1 MSNRKDLT
9 AGSVQSNL
17 IRLTLPML
25 VGIFSMVAFN
35 LIDTFYV
42 GKLGKDELAALS
54 FTFPVITL
62 IFSLIQGIGMGATAL
77 ISKSIGKND
86 LQKAKRETSD
96 SLMLGLILAGIFSA
110 IGFFTIRPVFSLLG
124 AEGHILELIED
135 YMSIWYFTIVFVVI
149 PFVGNSAIRA
159 TGDANTPAM
168 IMIFAVVINAILDP
182 LLIFGIGPFPA
193 LGLKGA
199 ALATSISR
207 AITLFVSLYILYF
220 REKLITFDIPPMN
233 VLKSCW
239 GAVLYI
245 GIPSGFSRM
254 LGPIGIAIV
263 TATIAQ
269 FGESSVAAF
278 GVGSRIEFLFMTI
291 LIALAASFGPFT
303 GQNLGAGKIER
314 VEEALKKAGSF
325 SLLWSISMAVV
336 LFFFGKTLASVFSE
350 NAEVIENTGLY
361 LSIVPLAFGFQGI
374 AQTVNSILNTIK
386 KPMHASALI
395 LFTMVGLVVP
405 MVKLG
410 ANFYGLQ
417 GIFAALAISYFIG
430 GSTAYVLCRRWL
442 SKPEFIQGQ

>member
-1 MSNRKDLT
+1 
-9 AGSVQSNL
+9 
-17 IRLTLPML
+17 ML

-54 FTFPVITL
+54 FTFPIITL
-62 IFSLIQGIGMGATAL
+62 IFSLIQGIGMGAVAL
-77 ISKSIGKND
+77 ISKSIGQNN
-86 LQKAKRETSD
+86 LEKAKRETSD
-96 SLMLGLILAGIFSA
+96 ALVLGLILAVFFSA
-110 IGFFTIRPVFSLLG
+110 IGFFTIKPVFSLLG

-159 TGDANTPAM
+159 TGDANTPAL

-182 LLIFGIGPFPA
+182 LLIFGIGPFPE

-207 AITLFVSLYILYF
+207 AITLFVSLYILFF
-220 REKLITFDIPPMN
+220 REKLIKLDFPPIN
-233 VLKSCW
+233 VLKRSW

-245 GIPSGFSRM
+245 GLPSGLSRM

-269 FGESSVAAF
+269 FGKSSVAAF
-278 GVGSRIEFLFMTI
+278 GVGSRIEFLSMTI

-303 GQNLGAGKIER
+303 GQNLGAGKLNR
-314 VEEALKKAGSF
+314 VEDALKKAGAF
-325 SLLWSISMAVV
+325 SLIWSVSMAII
-336 LFFFGKTLASVFSE
+336 LFFAGETLAGFFCNSE
-350 NAEVIENTGLY
+350 DIIEKTALY
-361 LSIVPLAFGFQGI
+361 LSIVPIAFGFQGI
-374 AQTVNSILNTIK
+374 AQTVNAILNTIK
-386 KPMHASALI
+386 KPMQASALI

-405 MVKLG
+405 SVKLG
-410 ANFYGLQ
+410 AQYYGLQ
-417 GIFAALAISYFIG
+417 GIFVALAFSYFIG
-430 GSTAYVLCRRWL
+430 GSVAYLLCKKWIA
-442 SKPEFIQGQ
+442 KPGFIQAQ

>member
-1 MSNRKDLT
+1 
-9 AGSVQSNL
+9 
-17 IRLTLPML
+17 
-25 VGIFSMVAFN
+25 MVAFN
-35 LIDTFYV
+35 LVDTFYV

-77 ISKSIGKND
+77 ISKSIGQNNLD
-86 LQKAKRETSD
+86 KARRETSD
-96 SLMLGLILAGIFSA
+96 SLVLGLIIAGVFST
-110 IGFFTIRPVFSLLG
+110 IGFFTIKPVFSLLG
-124 AEGHILELIED
+124 AQGHILELIED

-159 TGDANTPAM
+159 TGDAKTPAM
-168 IMIFAVVINAILDP
+168 IMVFAVVINAILDP
-182 LLIFGIGPFPA
+182 LLIFGIGPFPE

-220 REKLITFDIPPMN
+220 REKLITLEVPPFK
-233 VLKSCW
+233 VLRGCW

-245 GIPSGFSRM
+245 GLPSGLSRM

-278 GVGSRIEFLFMTI
+278 GVGSRIEFLSMTV

-303 GQNLGAGKIER
+303 GQNLGAGKLDR
-314 VEEALKKAGSF
+314 VEEALKKAGAF
-325 SLLWSISMAVV
+325 SLIWSISMAVV
-336 LFFFGKTLASVFSE
+336 LFFTGKVLAGFFSDSQD
-350 NAEVIENTGLY
+350 VIEKTALY

-374 AQTVNSILNTIK
+374 GQTVNAILNTIK

-405 MVKLG
+405 LVKLG
-410 ANFYGLQ
+410 AHYYGLH
-417 GIFAALAISYFIG
+417 GIFVALTLSYLVG
-430 GSTAYVLCRRWL
+430 GTTAYLLCKYWL
-442 SKPEFIQGQ
+442 AKPGFIQAQ